1 MDKKYKGWPPTDCI
15 EMNKREH
22 MAEDFYNRVIS
33 PNETTFYCS
42 DKDCF
47 YDVYFGDTD
56 EVKERIFLNYD
67 YVVKEE
73 ELFIPLW
80 KLLDR
85 LYKTKTNL
93 LKG

>member
-1 MDKKYKGWPPTDCI
+1 
-15 EMNKREH
+15 
-22 MAEDFYNRVIS
+22 
-33 PNETTFYCS
+33 
-42 DKDCF
+42 
-47 YDVYFGDTD
+47 VYFGDTD